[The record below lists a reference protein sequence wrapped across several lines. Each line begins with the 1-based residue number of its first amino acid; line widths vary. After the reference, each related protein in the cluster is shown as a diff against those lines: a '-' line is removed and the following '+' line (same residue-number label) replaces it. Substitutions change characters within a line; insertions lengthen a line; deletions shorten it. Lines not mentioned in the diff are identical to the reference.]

1 MAYGRYFEE
10 FTVGEVLRH
19 WPGRTINEADCTWFA
34 LLTMNQHPVHSDAH
48 YAATHTQHGQR
59 LVLGPLVFSIGIG
72 MTVADVSGK
81 AIANLEI
88 EKITHEAP
96 TFIGDTLYSESTVL
110 ETRESKQG
118 DRGTVTVQTRVSNQ
132 RGERVMTFKRTA
144 LLPKKNHGDPGRGR
158 LPRMTRAP
166 LDGLRVLA
174 VSQFGAGPFGTQLL
188 ADLGA
193 EVIKIEDPRVGG
205 DVAREVGPYAG
216 EDDSLYFQAFN
227 RGKKSITLDLEH
239 PEGRA
244 VLRDLA
250 RVSHAVYNNLRG
262 DLPERLGVTYA
273 ALRDVNPAL
282 VCCSLSG
289 FGRTGPRAA
298 EPAFDYLI
306 QGYAGWMSVSGEPD
320 GPPGKCGVSVVDFAG
335 GYASMAAL
343 LAGLWDA
350 QRTGVGRDIELSLL
364 DTAVSMLSYYAIWAL
379 NRDWQ
384 PARVEDSGH
393 QSIVPAQN
401 FPTRDGFIVIFC
413 NKEKFWTSLVQAM
426 DLPEVARDP
435 RFATF
440 ADRLAHKSVL
450 VPILKARFAERTT
463 SEWLS
468 RLRGKVPCAPVNTIA
483 EALADEQV
491 AARDMIVEVKH
502 PRFGVLREVGSPVK
516 TEGAAPNLSPAPALG
531 QHTDEILRTLLQY
544 DPARIAALR
553 ASGALGEP
561 ND

>member
-1 MAYGRYFEE
+1 
-10 FTVGEVLRH
+10 
-19 WPGRTINEADCTWFA
+19 
-34 LLTMNQHPVHSDAH
+34 
-48 YAATHTQHGQR
+48 
-59 LVLGPLVFSIGIG
+59 
-72 MTVADVSGK
+72 
-81 AIANLEI
+81 
-88 EKITHEAP
+88 
-96 TFIGDTLYSESTVL
+96 
-110 ETRESKQG
+110 
-118 DRGTVTVQTRVSNQ
+118 
-132 RGERVMTFKRTA
+132 
-144 LLPKKNHGDPGRGR
+144 
-158 LPRMTRAP
+158 MTRAP
-166 LDGLRVLA
+166 LHGLRVLT

-193 EVIKIEDPRVGG
+193 EIIKIEDPGVGG
-205 DVAREVGPYAG
+205 DVARQVGPYVG
-216 EDDSLYFQAFN
+216 EDDSLYFQSFN

-350 QRTGVGRDIELSLL
+350 QRTGVGRDIEMSLL
-364 DTAVSMLSYYAIWAL
+364 DTAVSMLSYYAIWTL

-401 FPTRDGFIVIFC
+401 FPTRDGWIVVFC

-426 DLPEVARDP
+426 ELPAVARDP

-440 ADRLAHKSVL
+440 ADRLAHKAVL
-450 VPILKARFAERTT
+450 VPILKARFAELTT
-463 SEWLS
+463 SEWLA
-468 RLRGKVPCAPVNTIA
+468 RLRGRVPCAPVNTVA
-483 EALADEQV
+483 QALADEQV

-502 PRFGVLREVGSPVK
+502 PRFGVLREVGTPVK
-516 TEGAAPNLSPAPALG
+516 TEGAAPNLTPAPALG
-531 QHTDEILRTLLQY
+531 QHTDEILRTLLEY
-544 DPARIAALR
+544 DPTRIAALR
-553 ASGALGEP
+553 ASGALGEAHRP
-561 ND
+561 

>member
-1 MAYGRYFEE
+1 
-10 FTVGEVLRH
+10 
-19 WPGRTINEADCTWFA
+19 
-34 LLTMNQHPVHSDAH
+34 
-48 YAATHTQHGQR
+48 
-59 LVLGPLVFSIGIG
+59 
-72 MTVADVSGK
+72 
-81 AIANLEI
+81 
-88 EKITHEAP
+88 
-96 TFIGDTLYSESTVL
+96 
-110 ETRESKQG
+110 
-118 DRGTVTVQTRVSNQ
+118 
-132 RGERVMTFKRTA
+132 
-144 LLPKKNHGDPGRGR
+144 
-158 LPRMTRAP
+158 MTRAP

-193 EVIKIEDPRVGG
+193 EVIKIEDPRVGC

-262 DLPERLGVTYA
+262 DLPEQLGVTYA
-273 ALRDVNPAL
+273 ALKDVNPAL

-426 DLPEVARDP
+426 DLPEVARVP